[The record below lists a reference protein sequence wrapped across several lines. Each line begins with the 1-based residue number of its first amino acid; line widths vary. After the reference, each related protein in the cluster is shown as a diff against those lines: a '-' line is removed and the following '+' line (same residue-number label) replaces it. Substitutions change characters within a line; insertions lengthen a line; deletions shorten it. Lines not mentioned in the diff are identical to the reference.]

1 MAVSNRPA
9 VYDALSTLLLVLG
22 FGFLVANLRLGL
34 ELVRFRRLRR
44 SALLTWPPRKP
55 PFYGLVLTL
64 GVVLGVLVFVKIVIQ
79 ERAPS
84 EVFGEGM
91 MFLYYGYAVPLSRRI
106 GRGFYRD
113 GIWSDSGFVP
123 YWKIDGLRWKEGDE
137 VTLVLI
143 DRVRRM
149 ARLLFVPQHLY
160 GAARRMLRDRL
171 ETHEIHF
178 AGKAFD
184 LGEHDERDDA

>member
-1 MAVSNRPA
+1 MI
-9 VYDALSTLLLVLG
+9 DLLSFVLLVLG
-22 FGFLVANLRLGL
+22 VGFLAANLRLAAEFARYL
-34 ELVRFRRLRR
+34 RVRR
-44 SALLTWPPRKP
+44 SAVLTWPGRRP
-55 PFYGLVLTL
+55 PFYGLILTL
-64 GVVLGVLVFVKIVIQ
+64 GVILGVLVFVKVVIQ
-79 ERAPS
+79 DRPPRD
-84 EVFGEGM
+84 VFGESM
-91 MFLYYGYAVPLSRRI
+91 MFVYYGYLVPLSRRI

-149 ARLLFVPQHLY
+149 ARLLVVPVPLY
-160 GAARRMLRDRL
+160 GAARRILRDRL
-171 ETHEIHF
+171 ASYEIHF
-178 AGKAFD
+178 AGKSLD